1 MEKQRIPSTDPSTWN
16 GTFNVGDKVKIRI
29 DFASSTTDV
38 NSIFEIVDIIKDKT
52 PFKLDKNGNNIGGFA
67 RPENPSGSLYI
78 LSNRQNWEGKDLEL
92 VSKGVSKIK
101 EVEYT
106 PKTKKDVST
115 SQKTKVSFTDAN
127 ILQKIKELGL
137 VPLFPDYYY
146 FNSSKKNPN
155 DRLTFNS
162 DYSMF
167 IQRMRFERPSIN
179 KQFYV
184 VLEIESDTFITE
196 MHFVIE
202 NLSGE
207 SIYRDDFRDLK
218 FDNLPDVLNFFN
230 EKYEIVAKVFNEM
243 LLEKLKEEL
252 EEEKK
257 KQEEQ
262 EQQEQ
267 EKSEQG
273 EGEGEGQD
281 GEGQDGEGQDG
292 EGQGEGKPQKM
303 SAKDIEKLLEELSKD
318 QKGQSKQGQ
327 NDNSGDEI
335 DLEDFLDKV
344 EKGEAEN
351 DFTKG
356 YKDKELKEKID
367 YEKRGEQGNGEPDDM
382 DFDLPDFPEP
392 ETNSDKRIEGVL
404 EAIIDMLNT
413 DKEDIK
419 RQFPTEKSAKSFV
432 SLLSPNE
439 LDFIVTQVGLPD
451 TLSRFEK
458 QKLITSNF
466 ITELENI

>member
-1 MEKQRIPSTDPSTWN
+1 M
-16 GTFNVGDKVKIRI
+16 
-29 DFASSTTDV
+29 
-38 NSIFEIVDIIKDKT
+38 
-52 PFKLDKNGNNIGGFA
+52 NIQ
-67 RPENPSGSLYI
+67 E
-78 LSNRQNWEGKDLEL
+78 
-92 VSKGVSKIK
+92 
-101 EVEYT
+101 
-106 PKTKKDVST
+106 
-115 SQKTKVSFTDAN
+115 
-127 ILQKIKELGL
+127 KIKELGL

-146 FNSSKKNPN
+146 FNSSKSSDN
-155 DRLTFNS
+155 DRLKINS
-162 DYSMF
+162 DDYDFKQNMFFHRPLIDKMLYVSM
-167 IQRMRFERPSIN
+167 
-179 KQFYV
+179 
-184 VLEIESDTFITE
+184 EIVNSNFDTE
-196 MHFVIE
+196 MHFVIDKI
-202 NLSGE
+202 SGGGDK
-207 SIYRDDFRDLK
+207 IYREDFRDLK

-230 EKYEIVAKVFNEM
+230 EKYETVAKVFNQM

-267 EKSEQG
+267 EKSDEGQPEEG
-273 EGEGEGQD
+273 EGEGEPK
-281 GEGQDGEGQDG
+281 E
-292 EGQGEGKPQKM
+292 M

-318 QKGQSKQGQ
+318 QKGKSKQGQ

-356 YKDKELKEKID
+356 YKDKELKDKID
-367 YEKRGEQGNGEPDDM
+367 YEKRGEQGEGEPDDM
-382 DFDLPDFPEP
+382 DFELPDFPES
-392 ETNSDKRIEGVL
+392 ESNSDKRIDGVL
-404 EAIIDMLNT
+404 NAIIDMLHT
-413 DKEDIK
+413 DREDIK

-439 LDFIVTQVGLPD
+439 LDFITTQVGLSD